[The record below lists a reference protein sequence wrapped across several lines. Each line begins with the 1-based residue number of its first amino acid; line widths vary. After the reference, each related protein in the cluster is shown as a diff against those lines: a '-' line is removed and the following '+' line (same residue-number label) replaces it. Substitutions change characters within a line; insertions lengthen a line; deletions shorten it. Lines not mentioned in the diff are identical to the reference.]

1 MLGPGATV
9 PNGMGSEPKEHPPS
23 PGWPAAAG
31 RYLSS
36 RIRPRL
42 ASEGERALAE
52 SVKRAVEARDLGRLV
67 ALSPREKRLV
77 LGALDRELERRGGPR
92 SDPRIVVEL
101 TGLFGPELPGDGA
114 SERRP
119 AAPSR

>member
-1 MLGPGATV
+1 MLVPGATA
-9 PNGMGSEPKEHPPS
+9 PTGMGSEPKEHRTA
-23 PGWPAAAG
+23 PGWPAAVG

-52 SVKRAVEARDLGRLV
+52 SVKRAVEARDLGRLT

-77 LGALDRELERRGGPR
+77 LGAIDRELERGGGPR
-92 SDPRIVVEL
+92 PNPRTVVEL
-101 TGLFGPELPGDGA
+101 TGLFGPELLGEA
-114 SERRP
+114 SSERRP

>member
-1 MLGPGATV
+1 
-9 PNGMGSEPKEHPPS
+9 MGSESKDHRSPPS
-23 PGWPAAAG
+23 WPASVG
-31 RYLSS
+31 RYLSR

-52 SVKRAVEARDLGRLV
+52 SVKRAVEARDLGRLS

-77 LGALDRELERRGGPR
+77 LGAIDRELEGGGGPR
-92 SDPRIVVEL
+92 PNPRVVVEL
-101 TGLFGPELPGDGA
+101 TGLFGPELLGDGS